1 MLRVGFVVAFDALP
15 SLTIGGQ
22 RVPSPGQQPL
32 FGDSAEY
39 LRMAGHILAGRGPIV
54 SDGCRLG
61 RMPGYAFFLA
71 AVQWLFGPRLLA
83 VRLVQAV
90 LATGTVAVAAWLAR
104 ELFGRREAVWV
115 AVIAAVY
122 PTFILYTGLV
132 LTETLF
138 ALLLLGG
145 LACLLRAV
153 RRGRAAPAAWAGL
166 LFGLATLVRASFLP
180 GVLVLAV
187 AWVALRPRVCTLAAA
202 ACLLLAVA
210 ATLVPWVARNQIAS
224 SGHVVVTTSRAGASL
239 YEALNPKADGGPM
252 LIVVTEVPHPPE
264 LDEVERDRQLRAL
277 AVRYAREHPGR
288 ALWLGLVKFARTWN
302 VVPNAREFRSPLLAI
317 GLGVPYVLVMLGAA
331 LGVWRAGRR
340 GEVALI
346 LLLPVVY
353 YALLHTVFVGSI
365 RYRMPVMPLLVA
377 LAAHGV
383 CARGRGQ
390 PSRPRSVDGS

>member
-1 MLRVGFVVAFDALP
+1 
-15 SLTIGGQ
+15 
-22 RVPSPGQQPL
+22 
-32 FGDSAEY
+32 
-39 LRMAGHILAGRGPIV
+39 
-54 SDGCRLG
+54 
-61 RMPGYAFFLA
+61 
-71 AVQWLFGPRLLA
+71 
-83 VRLVQAV
+83 
-90 LATGTVAVAAWLAR
+90 
-104 ELFGRREAVWV
+104 
-115 AVIAAVY
+115 
-122 PTFILYTGLV
+122 
-132 LTETLF
+132 
-138 ALLLLGG
+138 
-145 LACLLRAV
+145 
-153 RRGRAAPAAWAGL
+153 
-166 LFGLATLVRASFLP
+166 
-180 GVLVLAV
+180 
-187 AWVALRPRVCTLAAA
+187 A
-202 ACLLLAVA
+202 ACMLLAVA

-252 LIVVTEVPHPPE
+252 LAVVTEVPHPPE
-264 LDEVERDRQLRAL
+264 LDEVERDHQLRAL
-277 AVRYAREHPGR
+277 AVRYARAHPGR

-302 VVPNAREFRSPLLAI
+302 PVPNAREFRSPLLAI

-377 LAAHGV
+377 LAAHGA